1 MRKHTYLKMKAKR
14 KQEREGERGR
24 NRYRDKLFS
33 FPNEPSINVQH

>member
-14 KQEREGERGR
+14 KQEREKEIE
-24 NRYRDKLFS
+24 RDKLSS